1 MTISINFGHPI
12 ADWDYGNHDLK
23 PADIFIVQ
31 TNSGIHENTLFYGVR
46 SRLLWFTSTL
56 YSYLTDL
63 VIDPNTKQMRVAL
76 GKGED
81 VDRMIDT
88 HRGYMK
94 KLIDQALLGSR
105 LGPIHKTIIAVL
117 DLSIQLVDARTMGMT
132 AQTENDEFEASIHD
146 ISLRKSLRI
155 DPRVRQQGYGG
166 SRYADSSDEDG
177 SESEAE
183 PSAILLA
190 DVDLSYADR
199 MRKIRSQFD
208 GLCKFVATG
217 LRGVAR
223 AGGEPNWDI
232 LADKLESG
240 LGVAV

>member
-1 MTISINFGHPI
+1 
-12 ADWDYGNHDLK
+12 
-23 PADIFIVQ
+23 VQ
-31 TNSGIHENTLFYGVR
+31 TNSGIPENTLFYGVR

-63 VIDPNTKQMRVAL
+63 VIDPNTKQMRMAL
-76 GKGED
+76 GEGED

-88 HRGYMK
+88 HREYMK
-94 KLIDQALLGSR
+94 SLTDQALLGSR
-105 LGPIHKTIIAVL
+105 LGPIHKTIITVL
-117 DLSIQLVDARTMGMT
+117 DLSIQLVDVHTMGLT
-132 AQTENDEFEASIHD
+132 AQTENHEFKASTHD
-146 ISLRKSLRI
+146 ISLRKSLLT
-155 DPRVRQQGYGG
+155 DLRVCQQGHGG
-166 SRYADSSDEDG
+166 MRYADSSDEDG
-177 SESEAE
+177 SEREIE

-190 DVDLSYADR
+190 DVGLSYADR

>member
-1 MTISINFGHPI
+1 M
-12 ADWDYGNHDLK
+12 L
-23 PADIFIVQ
+23 ADIFTVQ
-31 TNSGIHENTLFYGVR
+31 TNSGIYENTIFYGVR

-63 VIDPNTKQMRVAL
+63 VIDPGTKQMRVAL
-76 GKGED
+76 GEGED
-81 VDRMIDT
+81 VDQMIDI

-94 KLIDQALLGSR
+94 TLTDQALLGSK
-105 LGPIHKTIIAVL
+105 LGPIHKTIITIL
-117 DLSIQLVDARTMGMT
+117 DLSVQLVDARITGM
-132 AQTENDEFEASIHD
+132 ASIHD
-146 ISLRKSLRI
+146 ISLRKSSRTDLQ
-155 DPRVRQQGYGG
+155 VHQQGLM
-166 SRYADSSDEDG
+166 RKRFADSSDEDG
-177 SESEAE
+177 SESETD
-183 PSAILLA
+183 PSGILVT

-240 LGVAV
+240 LSVAV

>member
-1 MTISINFGHPI
+1 
-12 ADWDYGNHDLK
+12 
-23 PADIFIVQ
+23 
-31 TNSGIHENTLFYGVR
+31 VR

-63 VIDPNTKQMRVAL
+63 VIDPNTKQMRVTL
-76 GKGED
+76 GEGED

-94 KLIDQALLGSR
+94 KLTDQALLGSK
-105 LGPIHKTIIAVL
+105 LGPIHKTIITIL
-117 DLSIQLVDARTMGMT
+117 DLSIQLVDARTMGVT
-132 AQTENDEFEASIHD
+132 ARTKNDGFVVPMHD
-146 ISLRKSLRI
+146 ISLRKSLRP
-155 DPRVRQQGYGG
+155 DQRVRQQGLGRT
-166 SRYADSSDEDG
+166 RYADSSDEDD
-177 SESEAE
+177 SESEID
-183 PSAILLA
+183 PSAILVA

-199 MRKIRSQFD
+199 IRNIRGQFD

-223 AGGEPNWDI
+223 AGGELNWDI

-240 LGVAV
+240 LGGTV